1 MFICYFKNLL
11 TGEIFS
17 KEFDSPYKMNQFMIK
32 CRYSKKIQS
41 LGSTKKWA

>member
-17 KEFDSPYKMNQFMIK
+17 KEFDSPYKKNQFMIK
-32 CRYSKKIQS
+32 CRYSKKIKS